1 MFGVKSLLMDE
12 KVLLMRK
19 NLVAIVSCAQTGVWC
34 DKCSNKFGRYIEQ

>member
-19 NLVAIVSCAQTGVWC
+19 NLVAIVSTTDAMIAAV
-34 DKCSNKFGRYIEQ
+34 DSLMCSNWRVVR